1 MATSI
6 ETQQSGRILSELD
19 ARNLEAQGL
28 LYPGPS
34 SGVKRIHK
42 RRLNT
47 SSEEEYSDIS
57 LQIEPTA
64 PGAVDAFAIIPEVL
78 FSLETLRYI
87 GFSNNAAQ
95 AIWTKW
101 VNWPQTGPRR
111 ETDPS
116 DGGQY
121 ITFIDL
127 ATIRLQSCDDVHTDD
142 DVQWRNCL
150 AECGVSSSVQESIMD
165 PAFKDLRLSNSCV
178 GWVDDTIRM
187 RFAGLEEIRWASKQ
201 REMKLA
207 RDSSRPSESGHRRGQ
222 HSGPAQQSY
231 SSSSGGKAGEGSS
244 QKQRSVSSMQQETTP
259 GISSQA
265 WNDET
270 RLEISNQ
277 PGKIVLF
284 KGIDQGR
291 IVGLF
296 DDSGAL
302 SKIQKLLSLPPSDF
316 SGSRPLF
323 YFTPDYRVAEYYAA
337 YAKRRS
343 ECESVVMV
351 CLSIPQQAID
361 DLTEPSIQHL
371 YWPSPHFKELVWRSK
386 TQNSLPPHL
395 RQYRDALIIIGN
407 ITRGAN
413 RMYEQMGGWED
424 MTNECLLRIRLL
436 NQNTPAKQYVF
447 SGEEEGREFLIQ
459 HGKLNIVPFK
469 GDQLQALLSR
479 YT

>member
-1 MATSI
+1 MATSFEI
-6 ETQQSGRILSELD
+6 QQSGRILYELD
-19 ARNLEAQGL
+19 ARDLEVQGL
-28 LYPGPS
+28 LHPGPS

-64 PGAVDAFAIIPEVL
+64 PGAADAFATIPEIL

-101 VNWPQTGPRR
+101 ANWPQTGPRR

-121 ITFIDL
+121 ITFIDF
-127 ATIRLQSCDDVHTDD
+127 ATSRLQNYEDVHTDD
-142 DVQWRNCL
+142 DIQWCSCL
-150 AECGVSSSVQESIMD
+150 AECGMSSFVQEAIMD
-165 PAFKDLRLSNSCV
+165 PAFKELRLSNSCIY
-178 GWVDDTIRM
+178 WVDDTIRM
-187 RFAGLEEIRWASKQ
+187 RFAGLEDIRWASRQ

-207 RDSSRPSESGHRRGQ
+207 RDSSRLSGSDHRRGQ
-222 HSGPAQQSY
+222 HSGSMQQSY
-231 SSSSGGKAGEGSS
+231 PFGGKGGEGSS
-244 QKQRSVSSMQQETTP
+244 QKQRSVSSMQQETTH

-265 WNDET
+265 WNDKT

-277 PGKIVLF
+277 PGRIVLF

-291 IVGLF
+291 ITGLF

-323 YFTPDYRVAEYYAA
+323 YFTQDYRVAEYYAA

-343 ECESVVMV
+343 EFESVVMV

-361 DLTEPSIQHL
+361 NLAEPFIQHL
-371 YWPSPHFKELVWRSK
+371 YWPSSHFKELVWLSK
-386 TQNSLPPHL
+386 PQNSLPPHL
-395 RQYRDALIIIGN
+395 RQYRDALLIISN
-407 ITRGAN
+407 VTRGAN
-413 RMYEQMGGWED
+413 RMYEQMERWED
-424 MTNECLLRIRLL
+424 MTNECLLRIGLP
-436 NQNTPAKQYVF
+436 NENTPAKQYVF

-459 HGKLNIVPFK
+459 HGKLDVVPLK
-469 GDQLQALLSR
+469 GDQLQALVSR
-479 YT
+479 YM